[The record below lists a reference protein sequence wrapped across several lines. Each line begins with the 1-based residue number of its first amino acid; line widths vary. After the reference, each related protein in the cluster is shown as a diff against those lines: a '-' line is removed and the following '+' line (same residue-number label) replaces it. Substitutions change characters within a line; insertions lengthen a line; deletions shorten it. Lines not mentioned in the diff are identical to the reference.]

1 MSAKLLFEQIKSI
14 SQPPSEDIFEAIQAE
29 KESITPLLLKEVEA
43 FANDPHSVKNRGDD
57 YIRHVVSL
65 FLLANFRET
74 KAYPHIIKLIS
85 HSGDT
90 VVSLTGEVFT
100 EALGRIL
107 ASVYDGDL
115 DQIKSV
121 VENPNVNVWVRS
133 AALESLV
140 VLWKENVIERA
151 TVIDYLKELMEN
163 KLERIPSYIW
173 DNVGLIAYDVHPN
186 GMENLLRTAIN
197 DHLIAPLVMDLKLL
211 DDCIKTDITSVLSQK
226 DKVIKGYIDS
236 PKEEL
241 TWWLYPN
248 ENKQKLDK
256 GIDYANLDVP
266 IVDKEITSGERSAP
280 MGWRANT
287 FTRATPKI
295 GRNDPCYC
303 GSMKK
308 FKKCCGVIH

>member
-1 MSAKLLFEQIKSI
+1 MSSESLFEQIKSI
-14 SQPPSEDIFEAIQAE
+14 SQPPSEDIFTAIQAE
-29 KESITPLLLKEVEA
+29 KESITPLLIKEVEA

-85 HSGDT
+85 LSGDT

-115 DQIKSV
+115 APIKSV
-121 VENPNVNVWVRS
+121 IENTNVNVWVRS

-140 VLWKENVIERA
+140 VLWKEDVIER
-151 TVIDYLKELMEN
+151 TIIIDYLKELMEG

-173 DNVGLIAYDVHPN
+173 DNIGLIAYDVHPN
-186 GMENLLRTAIN
+186 GMENLLRIAIN
-197 DHLIAPLVMDLKLL
+197 DKLIAPLVMDLKLL
-211 DDCIKTDITSVLSQK
+211 DDCIKTDIKSVLALK
-226 DKVIKGYIDS
+226 NKVIKGYIDS

-248 ENKQKLDK
+248 ENKKTLDK
-256 GIDYANLDVP
+256 GIDYANVDVP
-266 IVDKEITSGERSAP
+266 IVDKEITPGERSAP
-280 MGWRANT
+280 MGWRSST
-287 FTRATPKI
+287 FTRATPKM
-295 GRNDPCYC
+295 GRNDPCHC
-303 GSMKK
+303 GSGKK
-308 FKKCCGVIH
+308 FKKCCGKV